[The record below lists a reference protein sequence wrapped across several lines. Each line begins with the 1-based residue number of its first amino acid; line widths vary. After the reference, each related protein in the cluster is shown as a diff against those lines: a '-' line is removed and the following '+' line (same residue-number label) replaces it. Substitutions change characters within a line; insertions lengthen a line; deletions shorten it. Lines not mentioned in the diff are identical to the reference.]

1 MPKPSLPENLNDLD
15 ALYAFWDDHA
25 HEFDN
30 LMELASHLEMLEK
43 KNRTAG
49 DESKDRRLSVESC
62 CVYFEI
68 RSGKFSPISTWAL
81 SDGTLVNF
89 PDICRFTSDDYD
101 YIQSRLEKTKNPVL
115 KARYA
120 HILWEGRKKHDD
132 LAGAAAENYF
142 EAMKLCRE
150 QTFKNPEEQFWV
162 GLIEAVGNTM
172 FFVHTCGV
180 NLDGFF
186 EFLLDLL
193 RSDIPEK
200 ERIVLSVSEA
210 VNDFP
215 RAIPREGL
223 SEIYR
228 ALLQGTRD
236 LMKASCFPSV
246 EQATE
251 SLERTAGRL
260 GENPTELKRLRAEAY
275 EAWAWE
281 HANAGNSNEAH
292 SLFADAAAAYKELR
306 DYEKAA
312 GLELLYKEHG
322 KKMHFGKIE
331 HETDITAV
339 IELAKSVTNHLLDQG
354 PEAVL
359 TFLMND
365 KSLLPDLAR
374 VREATKKQLET
385 NPFLAH
391 IRLAIIDEQG
401 NEAKKAASP
410 EETFSHWTSVNYGY
424 ELGMKTYNIMH
435 VLLFEAIK
443 KRVLGTGQFVDFLLK
458 TSWLGRRLKLVSAQG
473 ETIEYSWLEA
483 LLPAVHDYFTQMS
496 FYFHDDRNQPYFML
510 ALDSLTVKIEGMLR
524 DLCRLFGRSTMVTK
538 KDGTAVTTQE
548 KNLYQL
554 LEDEVLKGKL
564 GEDLVFFLKFVL
576 IDKSGLGLR
585 DRLAHGLMLPR
596 EYSVE
601 KMHYLLLAALRLG
614 AFQFLDAE
622 KSGTVTKK
630 DSES

>member
-1 MPKPSLPENLNDLD
+1 MPKPLLPEKLNDLD
-15 ALYAFWDDHA
+15 TLYAFWDDHA
-25 HEFDN
+25 HEFDH
-30 LMELASHLEMLEK
+30 LMELASHVEMLEK
-43 KNRTAG
+43 KNRTEG
-49 DESKDRRLSVESC
+49 DESKDRRLSIESC

-68 RSGKFSPISTWAL
+68 RSGKFTPITTWAL
-81 SDGTLVNF
+81 SDGTHVNF
-89 PDICRFTSDDYD
+89 PDICRFTLDDYD

-132 LAGAAAENYF
+132 FARAAAENYF
-142 EAMKLCRE
+142 EAMKLYRE
-150 QTFKNPEEQFWV
+150 QTFRNPEEQFWV
-162 GLIEAVGNTM
+162 RLTHAVTNAM

-180 NLDGFF
+180 ELDGFL

-200 ERIVLSVSEA
+200 ERIVLGVSEA
-210 VNDFP
+210 VNEFP
-215 RAIPREGL
+215 RAIPRERL

-228 ALLQGTRD
+228 TLLQGTHE
-236 LMKASCFPSV
+236 LKKAGRFPSV
-246 EQATE
+246 VKATE

-260 GENPTELKRLRAEAY
+260 GESTTELKRLRAEAY

-281 HANAGNSNEAH
+281 HANAGRSNEAH
-292 SLFADAAAAYKELR
+292 SFFAAAAAAYKELR

-312 GLELLYKEHG
+312 EFELLYNEHG

-339 IELAKSVTNHLLDQG
+339 IELAKSVTKKLLDQG

-359 TFLMND
+359 TFLLND
-365 KSLLPDLAR
+365 KSLLPNLAR
-374 VREATKKQLET
+374 IRDVTKKQLET
-385 NPFLAH
+385 HPLMAH
-391 IRLAIIDEQG
+391 MSLSIIDEQG
-401 NEAKKAASP
+401 NEAKKTASP
-410 EETFSHWTSVNYGY
+410 EETFAHWTSVNYGH
-424 ELGMKTYNIMH
+424 ELGRWTHKIMH

-443 KRVLGTGQFVDFLLK
+443 RRVLGTGQFVDFLLK
-458 TSWLGRRLKLVSAQG
+458 TSWLGRRLKFASAQG
-473 ETIEYSWLEA
+473 ETLEYSWLEA
-483 LLPAVHDYFTQMS
+483 LLPAVHDYFTQMT
-496 FYFHDDRNQPYFML
+496 FYFLDDRNQPYFML
-510 ALDSLTVKIEGMLR
+510 AVDSLTVKIEGMLR
-524 DLCRLFGRSTMVTK
+524 DLCHLFGRSTMVTK
-538 KDGTAVTTQE
+538 KEGTVVTTQE

-554 LEDEVLKGKL
+554 LEDEVLKNKL
-564 GEDLVFFLKFVL
+564 GEDLVFFLKYVL

-622 KSGTVTKK
+622 KSDTVTKK